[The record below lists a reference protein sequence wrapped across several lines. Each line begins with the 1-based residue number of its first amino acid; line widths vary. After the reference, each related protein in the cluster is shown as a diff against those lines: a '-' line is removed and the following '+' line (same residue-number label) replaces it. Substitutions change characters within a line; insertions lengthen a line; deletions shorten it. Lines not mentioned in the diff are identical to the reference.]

1 VFASKEKQKIKSTGQ
16 VSHVMSRFIRV
27 LQWTADRVERIRSRT
42 ASGKAMAAPHD
53 LTERFDKV
61 LAAGQAQAAPRKTGR
76 PPAPTASIDTLIWHT
91 GEDGRI
97 EFADDACEDALG
109 PRFREILADIGT
121 GARSSSYHRLDTI
134 YGARHYEIQSRA
146 LTGADGRRLVC
157 HVARDGTGELARTL
171 SLTHARDEADAANRA
186 KSQFLAA
193 MSHEIR
199 TPMNGILGMSALLA
213 DTRLE
218 PEQRTYVAAIDSS
231 ARTLLQII
239 DEILDLSK
247 IEAGRIDLADDG
259 FDVRASVQDVVELL
273 APRAFEKGLSIAWAA
288 SPGIASA
295 MIGDEARVR
304 QIITN
309 LVGNAIKF
317 TADGGVLVTIEPGRD
332 ADCVAIVVR
341 DTGVGISRE
350 AISRLFI
357 EFEQGDEARRRDHG
371 GTGLGLAISR
381 RLARAMGG
389 DITVR
394 SRPGAGAIFTATL
407 CLPPASP
414 AQPRPSPDLAEPDQH
429 VLIAMP
435 PGFERDAIELML
447 AAERVPCA
455 AVAPHRAAAAAEIAA
470 RDDVPFTAVI
480 ADART
485 GMDGAAAALLAG
497 RSARP
502 DALAPIG
509 IVVLDPGVRQA
520 HGHAAAPGF
529 ERWLVRPIRPQ
540 SLRERLRDVPPPQ
553 TTQQHRAHAA
563 QPPGQ
568 EIGAD
573 LDVLLVEDDRV
584 NALMATRML
593 EKAGCRPTHVT
604 DGSTAIGLIE
614 ARIDAGRDQFALVL
628 MDVHLPVLDGLEAT
642 RRLKAR
648 FKERGL
654 AAPPIVALT
663 ANAFAED
670 RRRCL
675 EAGMDDYLSKPFDKA
690 DLDAILTRWTR
701 PTGAVDAA

>member
-1 VFASKEKQKIKSTGQ
+1 
-16 VSHVMSRFIRV
+16 
-27 LQWTADRVERIRSRT
+27 
-42 ASGKAMAAPHD
+42 D

-61 LAAGQAQAAPRKTGR
+61 LAVGQAQATPRTTQR
-76 PPAPTASIDTLIWHT
+76 VTAPAPITGTLIWHT
-91 GEDGRI
+91 GESGRI
-97 EFADDACEDALG
+97 ELIGDACEAALG
-109 PRFREILADIGT
+109 PRFREILATIGT
-121 GARSSSYHRLDTI
+121 TKRSGPFHRLDTI
-134 YGARHYEIQSRA
+134 WGPRLYEIQTRTLVA
-146 LTGADGRRLVC
+146 ADGRRLVC
-157 HVARDGTGELARTL
+157 HVARDATGEQARTL
-171 SLTHARDEADAANRA
+171 ALTHARDEADAANRA
-186 KSQFLAA
+186 KSRFLAA

-199 TPMNGILGMSALLA
+199 TPMNGILGMSALLS

-218 PEQRTYVAAIDSS
+218 AEQRTYVAAIDSS

-259 FDVRASVQDVVELL
+259 FDARACVQEVVELL

-288 SPGIASA
+288 SPGIADT

-304 QIITN
+304 QIVTN

-317 TADGGVLVTIEPGRD
+317 TAHGGVLVTIERGRD
-332 ADCVAIVVR
+332 ADRVAIVVR

-350 AISRLFI
+350 AITRLFS

-394 SRPGAGAIFTATL
+394 SRPGAGAVFTATL
-407 CLPPASP
+407 FLPPVSKAE
-414 AQPRPSPDLAEPDQH
+414 PRPAPDLAEPDQH

-447 AAERVPCA
+447 AAQRVPCA

-470 RDDVPFTAVI
+470 RDDVPFTTVI
-480 ADART
+480 TDARA
-485 GMDGAAAALLAG
+485 GMEGAAAALQAI

-502 DALAPIG
+502 DAPPPIG
-509 IVVLDPGVRQA
+509 IVVLDPGVRQQ
-520 HGHAAAPGF
+520 HGDWPAPGF

-540 SLRERLRDVPPPQ
+540 SLRERLREVPPPQ
-553 TTQQHRAHAA
+553 MPAQHDADAA
-563 QPPGQ
+563 PSTSH
-568 EIGAD
+568 ETGAG

-593 EKAGCRPTHVT
+593 EKAGCRPTHVS
-604 DGSTAIGLIE
+604 DGRTAIGLIE
-614 ARIDAGRDQFALVL
+614 ARSTGGKGQFALVL

-654 AAPPIVALT
+654 LPPPIVALT

-675 EAGMDDYLSKPFDKA
+675 DAGMDDYLSKPFDKA
-690 DLDAILTRWTR
+690 DLDTILARWTKPR
-701 PTGAVDAA
+701 GQVDAA